1 MASNDSP
8 TVKALYGQRSTHSK
22 RQYFTARLE
31 RAREALQKE
40 TRNAVKLVVRAA
52 EKAAEKGD
60 AGPAQWILEH
70 TAATDQDGNEIRPIA
85 PSIDR
90 KQLEAGDSQPRILI
104 GVQIG
109 GLKAQN
115 ALEST
120 VSALTV
126 DRQDP
131 AGQLHELSSHDS
143 INVIDVEGQEL
154 SSQELQDQQAKQLEP
169 KGG

>member
-1 MASNDSP
+1 MTDTSNPSL
-8 TVKALYGQRSTHSK
+8 KAIQGQRSTPSK

-40 TRNAVKLVVRAA
+40 TKNAVKLVVKAA

-70 TAATDQDGNEIRPIA
+70 TSATDQDGHEIRPIA

-90 KQLEAGDSQPRILI
+90 KQLEQADSQPRILI

-109 GLKAQN
+109 GLGQ
-115 ALEST
+115 
-120 VSALTV
+120 
-126 DRQDP
+126 
-131 AGQLHELSSHDS
+131 GQLTSTIQPKAIETQ
-143 INVIDVEGQEL
+143 VVE
-154 SSQELQDQQAKQLEP
+154 AKVMDDDDKP
-169 KGG
+169 